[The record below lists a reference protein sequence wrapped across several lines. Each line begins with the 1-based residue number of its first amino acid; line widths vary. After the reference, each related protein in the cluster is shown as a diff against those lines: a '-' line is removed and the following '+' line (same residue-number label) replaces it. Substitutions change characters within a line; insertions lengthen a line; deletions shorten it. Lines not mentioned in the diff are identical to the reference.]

1 MNRICIDIGGTAIKY
16 GVIDDTLQFSYEDQR
31 PTQAM
36 LGGQHV
42 VENVIEIVHT
52 LQEKTT
58 AVSVCIS
65 TTGIIDP
72 VKGII
77 LEANPALMPSYTG
90 IHIAE
95 ADADILMN
103 EIVFNE
109 VRLIYFKGETEEH
122 DEFEIDRDD
131 EKDM

>member
-1 MNRICIDIGGTAIKY
+1 
-16 GVIDDTLQFSYEDQR
+16 
-31 PTQAM
+31 M
-36 LGGQHV
+36 LFRSIPK
-42 VENVIEIVHT
+42 EWDR
-52 LQEKTT
+52 
-58 AVSVCIS
+58 AVF
-65 TTGIIDP
+65 
-72 VKGII
+72 
-77 LEANPALMPSYTG
+77 G

-109 VRLIYFKGETEEH
+109 VRLIYFEGETEEH

>member
-1 MNRICIDIGGTAIKY
+1 MLLSCRVCHCDSERMGSCCVWN
-16 GVIDDTLQFSYEDQR
+16 SY
-31 PTQAM
+31 
-36 LGGQHV
+36 
-42 VENVIEIVHT
+42 
-52 LQEKTT
+52 
-58 AVSVCIS
+58 
-65 TTGIIDP
+65 
-72 VKGII
+72 
-77 LEANPALMPSYTG
+77 
-90 IHIAE
+90 AE

>member
-1 MNRICIDIGGTAIKY
+1 MFAIA
-16 GVIDDTLQFSYEDQR
+16 IPNEWDR
-31 PTQAM
+31 
-36 LGGQHV
+36 
-42 VENVIEIVHT
+42 
-52 LQEKTT
+52 
-58 AVSVCIS
+58 AVF
-65 TTGIIDP
+65 
-72 VKGII
+72 
-77 LEANPALMPSYTG
+77 G

-109 VRLIYFKGETEEH
+109 VRLIYFEGETEEH